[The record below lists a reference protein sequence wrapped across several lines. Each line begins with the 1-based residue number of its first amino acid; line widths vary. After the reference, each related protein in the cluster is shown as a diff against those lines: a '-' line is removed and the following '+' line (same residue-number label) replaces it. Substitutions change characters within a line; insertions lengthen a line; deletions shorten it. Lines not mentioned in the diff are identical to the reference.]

1 MKITLEDI
9 YFGYTYFKS
18 RTSDD
23 TIVIKKFN
31 SSNYVSEF
39 SNIDI
44 LIKFIDLY
52 DYATIMVN
60 PTLRHVR
67 TQVHI
72 SVNHINLTTED
83 IELIKSNNITVY
95 HYKKDDEE
103 IIYLINNEYWR
114 YDEFV
119 SGLDEKHYTKM

>member
-1 MKITLEDI
+1 MKIKFVDI
-9 YFGYTYFKS
+9 YFGYTQFKS

-31 SSNYVSEF
+31 SSNHVMEF
-39 SNIDI
+39 TNIDI
-44 LIKFIDLY
+44 LIKFIDIY

-60 PTLRHVR
+60 PTQKKIVSLIP
-67 TQVHI
+67 I
-72 SVNHINLTTED
+72 SVNPINLTTED

-95 HYKKDDEE
+95 HYKMDDKEN
-103 IIYLINNEYWR
+103 IYLINNEYWK

-119 SGLDEKHYTKM
+119 SKINEYYTKL